1 MRLQPLK
8 LSVLDSKS
16 KLRQRGESLIE
27 TLVGVTLLGGI
38 ATVFL
43 LGISTA
49 LMGSSQVSEDYTA
62 ENLARVQMEE
72 IKSLPYSDTNSYPLA
87 VSPPV
92 EYTVSISVI
101 DESPIEHPTT
111 LQRIVVTVS
120 RQGQTILILE
130 SYKAKL

>member
-1 MRLQPLK
+1 MKIPNLG
-8 LSVLDSKS
+8 SES

-49 LMGSSQVSEDYTA
+49 LTASGEVSEDYTA

-72 IKSLPYSDTNSYPLA
+72 IKSLPYSDSNTYPLA
-87 VSPPV
+87 VSPPA

-101 DESPIEHPTT
+101 DESPIEHPST

-120 RQGQTILILE
+120 RQGRTILVLE